1 MIQPVESTAMASK
14 TLLMIAAV
22 MVIAS
27 CSSSSDTTTTTT
39 APTTTSTTTTVPTT
53 TTTTTVATT
62 TTVPQEPP
70 PFPEYR
76 TVERIVVPETGDT
89 VVLLLDPASYSSL
102 SDLDLYE
109 VIADATDRFPPILIA
124 HVVDSPEA
132 AEAVLLEEP
141 DEAQQ
146 RILEVHYLA
155 RLEDGFRIVYL
166 GPFEESGTAVL
177 GS

>member
-1 MIQPVESTAMASK
+1 M
-14 TLLMIAAV
+14 LMTVALIA
-22 MVIAS
+22 AS
-27 CSSSSDTTTTTT
+27 CSSSSEDTTTT
-39 APTTTSTTTTVPTT
+39 APTTTSTSTTAAPTT
-53 TTTTTVATT
+53 TTTVPSTS

-76 TVERIVVPETGDT
+76 IVERIVVPETGDT
-89 VVLLLDPASYSSL
+89 VVLLLDPASYTSL
-102 SDLDLYE
+102 SDLDIYE
-109 VIADATDRFPPILIA
+109 VIADAADRFPPILVA

-141 DEAQQ
+141 DAGQQ
-146 RILEVHYLA
+146 RIREVHYLA

>member
-1 MIQPVESTAMASK
+1 VIQPVESVAMPSK
-14 TLLMIAAV
+14 TLLIIAVA

-27 CSSSSDTTTTTT
+27 CSSSSETTTTT

-62 TTVPQEPP
+62 STVPQEPL

-76 TVERIVVPETGDT
+76 IVERIVVPETGDT
-89 VVLLLDPASYSSL
+89 VVLLLDPASYTSL

-109 VIADATDRFPPILIA
+109 VIADASDRFPPILIA

-146 RILEVHYLA
+146 RILEASYLA

-166 GPFEESGTAVL
+166 GPFEESGTVVL

>member
-1 MIQPVESTAMASK
+1 MASK
-14 TLLMIAAV
+14 ILLVVAMA
-22 MVIAS
+22 MVVGS
-27 CSSSSDTTTTTT
+27 CSSSSEETTTT
-39 APTTTSTTTTVPTT
+39 APTTTSTTTTIPTT
-53 TTTTTVATT
+53 TTTTTVPTT
-62 TTVPQEPP
+62 STTVPQEPP

-76 TVERIVVPETGDT
+76 IIERIIVPETGDT
-89 VVLLLDPASYSSL
+89 VVLLLDPASYTSL
-102 SDLDLYE
+102 SDLDIYD
-109 VIADATDRFPPILIA
+109 VIADAADRFPPILAA

-141 DEAQQ
+141 DEGQE
-146 RILEVHYLA
+146 RILDVHYLA

>member
-1 MIQPVESTAMASK
+1 M
-14 TLLMIAAV
+14 LMTVALIA
-22 MVIAS
+22 AS
-27 CSSSSDTTTTTT
+27 CSSSSEDTTTT
-39 APTTTSTTTTVPTT
+39 APTTTSTSTTAAPTT
-53 TTTTTVATT
+53 TTTVPSTS

-76 TVERIVVPETGDT
+76 IVERIVVPETGDT
-89 VVLLLDPASYSSL
+89 VVLLLDPASYTSL
-102 SDLDLYE
+102 SDLDIYE
-109 VIADATDRFPPILIA
+109 VIADAADRFPPILVA

-141 DEAQQ
+141 DAGQQ

>member
-1 MIQPVESTAMASK
+1 MVPRILLLTA
-14 TLLMIAAV
+14 AALV
-22 MVIAS
+22 AAS
-27 CSSSSDTTTTTT
+27 CSSSGEGTTTT
-39 APTTTSTTTTVPTT
+39 APTTTTTTPTITPTT
-53 TTTTTVATT
+53 TTTTTAPTT

-76 TVERIVVPETGDT
+76 IVERIVVPETGDT
-89 VVLLLDPASYSSL
+89 VVLLLDPASYTSL
-102 SDLDLYE
+102 SDLDIYD
-109 VIADATDRFPPILIA
+109 VIADAADRFPPVYVA

-132 AEAVLLEEP
+132 AEAVML
-141 DEAQQ
+141 DEADENQQ

>member
-1 MIQPVESTAMASK
+1 MAAMA
-14 TLLMIAAV
+14 

-27 CSSSSDTTTTTT
+27 CSSSSEETTTTAPTTTTTTTIPATTTTTT
-39 APTTTSTTTTVPTT
+39 APT
-53 TTTTTVATT
+53 TT

-70 PFPEYR
+70 PFPEYQI
-76 TVERIVVPETGDT
+76 VERIVVPETGDT
-89 VVLLLDPASYSSL
+89 VVLLLDPASYTSL
-102 SDLDLYE
+102 SDLDIYE
-109 VIADATDRFPPILIA
+109 VIADAADRFPPIFLA
-124 HVVDSPEA
+124 HVVDSPVA

-141 DEAQQ
+141 DEGQQ

-166 GPFEESGTAVL
+166 GPFEDSGTAVL

>member
-1 MIQPVESTAMASK
+1 M
-14 TLLMIAAV
+14 LMTVALIAA
-22 MVIAS
+22 S
-27 CSSSSDTTTTTT
+27 CTSSSEDTTTT
-39 APTTTSTTTTVPTT
+39 APTTTSTSTTAAT
-53 TTTTTVATT
+53 TTTTTVPSTS

-76 TVERIVVPETGDT
+76 IVERIVVPETGDT
-89 VVLLLDPASYSSL
+89 VVLLLDPASYTSL
-102 SDLDLYE
+102 SDLDIYE
-109 VIADATDRFPPILIA
+109 VIADAADRFPPILVA

-141 DEAQQ
+141 DAEQQ

-166 GPFEESGTAVL
+166 GPFEESGTAVR